1 VGQITRFLALPDE
14 KSEVASGFVETSEA
28 GDLNRQ
34 TTRRDMR
41 YARTFLVAAL
51 VSAGLATSSWA
62 DEKTLYSR
70 LGGKK
75 AITAVV
81 DEFVGRV
88 AGDNRI
94 NSFFKATASDPKRLA
109 KFKKNLVDQICEA
122 SGGPCKYK
130 GKDTKTAHAGMGVGE
145 GDFNALVEDL
155 VGALDKFN
163 VGATEKDQLLGALGP
178 MKKDIVEK

>member
-1 VGQITRFLALPDE
+1 
-14 KSEVASGFVETSEA
+14 
-28 GDLNRQ
+28 
-34 TTRRDMR
+34 MR
-41 YARTFLVAAL
+41 YMTKLFVAAL
-51 VSAGLATSSWA
+51 VVGGLGTTAQA
-62 DEKTLYSR
+62 KEKSLYTR

-88 AGDNRI
+88 AADNRI
-94 NSFFKATASDPKRLA
+94 NGFFKATASDPKRLA

-122 SGGPCKYK
+122 GGGPCKYK
-130 GKDTKTAHAGMGVGE
+130 GKDMKATHAGMGIGD

-155 VGALDKFN
+155 VGALDKFK
-163 VGATEKDQLLGALGP
+163 VGAKEKDQLLGVLGP